1 MATTIDSNS
10 LNLPGGGEIA
20 NGAEI
25 RAIRW
30 SHTTNRTSGPNMTNS
45 SEYYMECEVTM
56 PPAVGSD
63 SVYLMW
69 GQCNF
74 DDTNSSTNGFGL
86 CFWVEQDGSSEWI
99 HRAGDHSTYDSFGG
113 DRYRH
118 GIITDLDLPN
128 DPTSGG
134 GNLGSSSPNVSAG
147 KIRKYR
153 LYASAH
159 NSNLNS
165 LCGVGGQDRSRAQ
178 LVVCE
183 LSGGFLA
190 SGYGDT

>member
-10 LNLPGGGEIA
+10 LNFPSGAEITT
-20 NGAEI
+20 GAEI

-30 SHTTNRTSGPNMTNS
+30 SNTTNVTNQVTMS
-45 SEYYMECEVTM
+45 SQDEYYMNCEVTM

-63 SVYLMW
+63 SIYLMF
-69 GQCNF
+69 GQCVF

-86 CFWVEQDGSSEWI
+86 AFWVEQDGSSEWI
-99 HRAGDHSTYDSFGG
+99 HRAGDHSTYDNRGG

-118 GIITDLDLPN
+118 GICTELDLPN
-128 DPTSGG
+128 DPSSGG
-134 GNLGSSSPNVSAG
+134 GNFGNSPNVSAG

-159 NSNLNS
+159 NSNLRGC
-165 LCGVGGQDRSRAQ
+165 CGVGGQDRSRAQ
-178 LVVCE
+178 IIVCE
-183 LSGGFLA
+183 LSGGFIVP
-190 SGYGDT
+190 GYGN

>member
-1 MATTIDSNS
+1 MATTIDNNS
-10 LNLPGGGEIA
+10 LNFSNGGEVL
-20 NGAEI
+20 NGAEL

-30 SHTTNRTSGPNMTNS
+30 SHTTNLTSEVTMSNS
-45 SEYYMECEVTM
+45 SEYYMSCEVTM

-63 SVYLMW
+63 SIYLLW
-69 GQCNF
+69 AQCVF
-74 DDTNSSTNGFGL
+74 DDTNSNTNGMGL
-86 CFWVEQDGSSEWI
+86 CFWVEQDGNSEWI
-99 HRAGDHSTYDSFGG
+99 HRAGDHSTYDSYGG

-118 GIITDLDLPN
+118 GICTELDLPN

-134 GNLGSSSPNVSAG
+134 GNFGQSPNVSAG

-153 LYASAH
+153 LYANAH
-159 NSNLNS
+159 NSNLRG

-178 LVVCE
+178 LIVCE
-183 LSGGFLA
+183 LSRGFVA